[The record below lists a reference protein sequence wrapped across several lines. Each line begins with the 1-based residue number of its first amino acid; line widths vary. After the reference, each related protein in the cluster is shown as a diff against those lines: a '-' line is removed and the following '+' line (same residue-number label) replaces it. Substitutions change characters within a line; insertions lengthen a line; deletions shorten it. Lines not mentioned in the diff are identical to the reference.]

1 VSKIN
6 ESSYRQLIGLW
17 KTSGEVRLGTTT
29 VPLNGTDSYELILDG
44 SCILHKAN
52 VSIGS
57 ERSETFEIITTLPE
71 GKIKMQYANSKGESG
86 VMIGNLAD
94 KRFTIDGDG
103 IKFDG
108 QIDDGCTVI
117 VGNWYLQSNNNDWDQ
132 FIVLKLEKILA

>member
-1 VSKIN
+1 MSKIN

-52 VSIGS
+52 VSIGI

-86 VMIGNLAD
+86 VTIGNLAD
-94 KRFTIDGDG
+94 KRFTIDGDE

-117 VGNWYLQSNNNDWDQ
+117 VGNWYLQSKNND
-132 FIVLKLEKILA
+132 